1 MQKTSKIFRR
11 RWAVRALLITASLI
25 GALPVCQGKFVGQI
39 VSQET
44 GKPVAATVRITDE
57 KGKVVEGEHSHVD
70 YLQLRWCYVDGEVQV
85 ARPNAEGLS
94 ITIRRGLET
103 IPLKTTIAGESD
115 QTFQLKRWIDMKEEG
130 YMSGDTHVHFLELDQ
145 CHLQMRAE
153 DLEVLNLLTSDFTDD
168 AHKFTGDLDLVSTL
182 GHWVYVGQE
191 FRDWQQG
198 HINLLRLRELVKP
211 VEPFGGTFRDN
222 SHPHMLVSPA
232 AREARAQDAA
242 VTWAHFGDIPG
253 AESPIAIALGLIDA
267 VDLISQ
273 GDPTKP
279 PLHWEPWR
287 MDQPEHLPLL
297 ESLAGIELY
306 YQYLNSGFQI
316 PMAAGTDKMSDR
328 IPVGSSRLYVHAG
341 GDRTYDA
348 WIEGLKLGNGF
359 ITNGPM
365 LTFSVDDY
373 RPGKVVKFGDGKQI
387 VARCTARSL
396 HKFERLEIIVNGQV
410 VATET
415 PPVRSTMGIYES
427 TIKFSMTLEE
437 SSWVAAR
444 VAARADEGEAI
455 MPRRMKVFAHANPI
469 YFLNEGRPVRVQAS
483 IDYLRLY
490 LRYSEHWFSTAA
502 NFGTEGEKEL
512 AMNEVRHALR
522 VFEGL

>member
-1 MQKTSKIFRR
+1 M
-11 RWAVRALLITASLI
+11 RWVVRVLWITASWI
-25 GALPVCQGKFVGQI
+25 GALSVCQGKFVGQI

-44 GKPVAATVRITDE
+44 GEPVAATVRLTDGTGE
-57 KGKVVEGEHSHVD
+57 IVEIVGEHAHVE
-70 YLQLRWCYVDGEVQV
+70 YLQLRWCYADGEIQV
-85 ARPNAEGLS
+85 ERPDFEGLK

-103 IPLKTTIAGESD
+103 IPLDTTIGGESK
-115 QTFQLKRWIDMKEEG
+115 QTFQLKRWMDMKEAG

-153 DLEVLNLLTSDFTDD
+153 DLQVLNLLTSDFTDD
-168 AHKFTGDLDLVSTL
+168 VHKFTGDLDPVSTL

-198 HINLLRLRELVKP
+198 HINLLRLRELVEP
-211 VEPFGGTFRDN
+211 VEPFGGTFRDH
-222 SHPHMLVSPA
+222 SHPHRLVSPA

-287 MDQPEHLPLL
+287 MDQPDHLPRL
-297 ESLAGIELY
+297 ESLAGVELY

-328 IPVGSSRLYVHAG
+328 IPVGSSRLYVNTG
-341 GDRTYDA
+341 GDRSYDA
-348 WIEGLKLGNGF
+348 WIEGLKAGNGF
-359 ITNGPM
+359 ITNGPL

-373 RPGKVVKFGDGKQI
+373 HSGDVVNFKGRKRV
-387 VARCTARSL
+387 VARCNARSI
-396 HKFERLEIIVNGQV
+396 HNFARLEFMVNGKV
-410 VATET
+410 VATEA
-415 PPVRSTMGIYES
+415 PAVINSMGIYES
-427 TIKFSMTLEE
+427 TIEFSMTVDE
-437 SSWVAAR
+437 SSWIAAR

-469 YFLNEGRPVRVQAS
+469 YFLKDNEPVRVQES
-483 IDYLRLY
+483 IDYLTLY

-502 NFGTEGEKEL
+502 KFGSEIEKET
-512 AMNEVRHALR
+512 AMREVSHALR
-522 VFEGL
+522 VFKEL